1 MSKFGGRKEK
11 QLINGITGDQVHIP
25 KFEKNKEIRKCLRIL
40 IHSEESKILTIDG
53 PSQEH
58 RFWIIINPN
67 WEVDPKIIINHTIK
81 EAMVDQIEI
90 CPKFNGSQRLKLFY
104 KRFDIESF
112 NIMFEKFPWFW
123 NLTSEQM
130 NWKWLEEQLRL
141 LAVQAI

>member
-11 QLINGITGDQVHIP
+11 QLINGITGDKVYIP
-25 KFEKNKEIRKCLRIL
+25 RFEKNKEIRKCLRIL
-40 IHSEESKILTIDG
+40 ISSEKSKILNIWG
-53 PSQEH
+53 PSQDH
-58 RFWIIINPN
+58 SFWIIINPN
-67 WEVDPKIIINHTIK
+67 WEVDPKIIISHLIM

-90 CPKFNGSQRLKLFY
+90 CPKFNGSKGLKLFY
-104 KRFDIESF
+104 KRFDNGSF
-112 NIMFEKFPWFW
+112 NTIFEKFPWFW